1 MDKRKRMRMLG
12 AMLIGNIA
20 VGVLVTVAAVAT
32 QRWLLLIFP
41 LYALLLAAL
50 CWALLRMERSK

>member
-1 MDKRKRMRMLG
+1 
-12 AMLIGNIA
+12 MLIGNLA
-20 VGVLVTVAAVAT
+20 VVVLVTAAAIAA

>member
-1 MDKRKRMRMLG
+1 MDNRRRVRMLL

-20 VGVLVTVAAVAT
+20 VAVFVTAAAVAT